1 MVQLV
6 AQETNADR
14 RPIEEVKAK
23 AEAGDPASEAEL
35 GLRYKHGEGVA
46 KDQLEA
52 MKWYRKAAEQNY
64 ALAQNSLGVCYE
76 QGEGVQK
83 DPVEAVKWYRRAAEQ
98 NLALA
103 QYNLGLCYA
112 KRVPMNEKEKLLGV
126 AEDPDARALEAV
138 KWYRKAAEQNFA
150 AAQYDLGMCYQYG
163 KGVAEDSVEAYK
175 WLLLAARQG
184 DEDAKNYM
192 TWMESKQLRP
202 QQIAEGQKRAREF
215 KPR

>member
-23 AEAGDPASEAEL
+23 AEAGDAKSQADL
-35 GLRYKHGEGVA
+35 GLRFSTGAGVA
-46 KDQLEA
+46 KDQ
-52 MKWYRKAAEQNY
+52 
-64 ALAQNSLGVCYE
+64 V
-76 QGEGVQK
+76 EGV
-83 DPVEAVKWYRRAAEQ
+83 KWFRKAAEQ

-103 QYNLGLCYA
+103 QFNLGVRYA
-112 KRVPMNEKEKLLGV
+112 QRVPMNEKENLLGV
-126 AEDPDARALEAV
+126 AEDPDARALEAVKWYRKAAEQNFAPAQCNLGLCYERGEGVKSDLVEAV

-163 KGVAEDSVEAYK
+163 KGVAEDSVEAYT

-215 KPR
+215 NPR